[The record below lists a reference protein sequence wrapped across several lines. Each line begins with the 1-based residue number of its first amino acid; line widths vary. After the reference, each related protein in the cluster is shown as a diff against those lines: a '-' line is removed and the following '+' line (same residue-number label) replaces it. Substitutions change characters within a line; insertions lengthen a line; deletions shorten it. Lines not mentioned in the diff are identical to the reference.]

1 MIQNSIRPIADNVLI
16 KRVKAEN
23 KTSSGILLPD
33 EYQEKSA
40 LGSVISLGKGKRD
53 SHGNFIAPAVSVG
66 DTIYFNKYA
75 GTEIGNDHLLI
86 RENDIIGIVEYK

>member
-1 MIQNSIRPIADNVLI
+1 MNNIRPIADNILI
-16 KRVKAEN
+16 KRIKAEN
-23 KTSSGILLPD
+23 KTPSGIILTD
-33 EYQEKSA
+33 EAQEKSA

-53 SHGNFIAPAVSVG
+53 SHGNFITPSVSVG